1 MDSFKMGDIEIIAVS
16 DGSGNMDPLEVF
28 VDSSTE
34 DWSQIEIEDGT
45 IGYVYSRFI
54 TEM

>member
-1 MDSFKMGDIEIIAVS
+1 MLYKCKAILNSNESITFNIDADF
-16 DGSGNMDPLEVF
+16 LEVI
-28 VDSSTE
+28 STE